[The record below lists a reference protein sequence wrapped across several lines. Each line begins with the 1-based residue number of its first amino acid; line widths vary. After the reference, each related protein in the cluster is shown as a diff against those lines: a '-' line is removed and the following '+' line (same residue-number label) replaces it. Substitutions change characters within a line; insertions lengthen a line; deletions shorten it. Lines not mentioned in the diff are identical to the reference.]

1 MKRDNKMRT
10 SISEVQEYFQRH
22 RINELLCD
30 LTEELALKQPDQPI
44 EMLHRR
50 LSNLIEKETAADVD
64 SVPAA
69 SPDRAF
75 AHLQMHVESGGRG
88 GSCVRHFSKRGM
100 KTSDETLESWK
111 QDATATLTEAFN
123 CMTGTK
129 GGIEDSDTMHTV
141 LLAIVTDPE
150 GFFQLGAAEN
160 LGDLTFDEFTRACE
174 ASVPGI
180 SRDAVQSTFR
190 HLDADKSDKISL
202 TELAQTTSLAR
213 LFFQESKCEYI
224 VLAALIGLVHEIR
237 SKRESGRTPNDAS
250 VSEDRYREQPI
261 LDFAELSE
269 DLVRG
274 ALAGKMSKALAN
286 HGQEVKESLERKIKK
301 VKEEE
306 DKGVGKFATASYGK
320 VSAYDEGLDA
330 IGTPHPKIL
339 EHMQKETTGSKDSN
353 EVFEAWNSGSNKTT
367 PQKEWD
373 FVYEPFKLES
383 VTKDKPPREWVPKHT
398 YGGNRFPIRLQVFLH
413 ALLATSNG
421 IRFGNYKNAYK
432 LDVTDAQWLHQ
443 DEVSMVKVVIL
454 RFVKAQLD
462 GVSLINALSKHGIR
476 GTLTAEKANIKA
488 DRIVGALDK
497 ALHETDGSDSKCTYE
512 ILVGKLKGIAS
523 EKEIEAILD
532 HFHKKFEKVNVSEA
546 EVIGLRQYSGPL
558 YVKINGSLRLVGAH
572 IKMVASLPCAL
583 ELCTQDVQQT
593 FKEAVVAVAQVNAEN
608 VSLEFVSELQFSQTK
623 STNQGKKI
631 YDKVTRIEVRVG
643 APAQKEKAEEICMRL
658 TERGIKTEL
667 ASQTVPAAQELSKSM
682 SVVEAAAVVALCEHL
697 KGNRY
702 VNTIYAVASGMRKIS
717 RVSRIP
723 RGRRV
728 YRGMGGVKLPIEFL
742 TEKEGGGRGGVD
754 YGACVLVCWC

>member
-1 MKRDNKMRT
+1 MRT
-10 SISEVQEYFQRH
+10 SISEVKEYFQRH

-50 LSNLIEKETAADVD
+50 LSNLIEKETVADVD

-69 SPDRAF
+69 SSDRAF
-75 AHLQMHVESGGRG
+75 AYLQMHVESSGRG
-88 GSCVRHFSKRGM
+88 GSCVRHFSKRAM

-129 GGIEDSDTMHTV
+129 GGVEDSDTMHTV

-180 SRDAVQSTFR
+180 SRDAVQRSFR

-237 SKRESGRTPNDAS
+237 SKRESGRTPKDAS
-250 VSEDRYREQPI
+250 VSVDRYREQPI

-373 FVYEPFKLES
+373 FVYEPFKPES
-383 VTKDKPPREWVPKHT
+383 VTKEKPPREWVPKHT

-421 IRFGNYKNAYK
+421 IRFGNYKHAYK
-432 LDVTDAQWLHQ
+432 LDVKDVQWLHQ

-476 GTLTAEKANIKA
+476 ATLTAEKANIKA

-497 ALHETDGSDSKCTYE
+497 ALHETDGSDSNCTYE

-532 HFHKKFEKVNVSEA
+532 HFHKKFAEVNVSEA

-572 IKMVASLPCAL
+572 IKMVVSLPCAL

-608 VSLEFVSELQFSQTK
+608 ISLEFVSELQFSQTK
-623 STNQGKKI
+623 STHQGKKI

-667 ASQTVPAAQELSKSM
+667 ASKTVPAAQELSQSM

-754 YGACVLVCWC
+754 YGACVLACWC